1 MSDIFISYA
10 HQDRSFASRLATV
23 LGQRG
28 WSVFW
33 DRRIPVGKV
42 FDQVIEQQLDAAQ
55 CLIVLWSEHSIVSDW
70 VKTEASEGARRGVLH
85 PALISDVKIP
95 LEFRRLQTA
104 RLVDW
109 QPGSPHEEFDQFLG
123 DITRTLAVQSGAATP
138 FSDAQGPLVARDSR
152 AGVDDSERPADAV
165 PTDAT
170 DRRAP
175 PAIASARSTRV
186 WMVGAV
192 LTVLVAVAAI
202 GITSWRAQAP
212 ESAAGG
218 DSPAATAPP
227 STGQTAASNA
237 PTAPDEA
244 QALYLTG
251 RKYEHGDGVA
261 RDYMEAVKWYRQAA
275 ERGYAPA
282 QKSLGFFYGTGQGV
296 AKDDVE
302 AAKWYLKGA
311 EQGDRELQRIMGT
324 RYELGTGVPVDPQE
338 AMKWYRKAADQGDS
352 LGAKNLGVMYG
363 TGKGVAQNEEEAA
376 TWYRKA
382 ADLGDAESQSALG
395 ARYRIGLGV
404 RKDQA
409 QAVFWYRKAARQ
421 GFKAAQDALEQLGL
435 KW

>member
-23 LGQRG
+23 LAQRG

-42 FDQVIEQQLDAAQ
+42 FDQVIEQQLDATR

-109 QPGSPHEEFDQFLG
+109 QPGSPHEEFDQFLS
-123 DITRTLAVQSGAATP
+123 DLTRTLTVQSGAATP
-138 FSDAQGPLVARDSR
+138 LG
-152 AGVDDSERPADAV
+152 DDSARPGDAGPADAS
-165 PTDAT
+165 
-170 DRRAP
+170 DRRTP
-175 PAIASARSTRV
+175 PAIANAARSARIWIV
-186 WMVGAV
+186 AAV
-192 LTVLVAVAAI
+192 LTALVVIAAVAV
-202 GITSWRAQAP
+202 TRWRAQAP
-212 ESAAGG
+212 ESAARG
-218 DSPAATAPP
+218 DSPAAAAP
-227 STGQTAASNA
+227 SAG
-237 PTAPDEA
+237 
-244 QALYLTG
+244 
-251 RKYEHGDGVA
+251 
-261 RDYMEAVKWYRQAA
+261 VKWYRQAA

-324 RYELGTGVPVDPQE
+324 RYELGLGVPVDPQE
-338 AMKWYRKAADQGDS
+338 AMTWYRKAADQDDS
-352 LGAKNLGVMYG
+352 LSAKNLGLMYG
-363 TGKGVAQNEEEAA
+363 TGKGVAKNEQEAA
-376 TWYRKA
+376 KWYRKA

-395 ARYRIGLGV
+395 ARYAIGLGV
-404 RKDQA
+404 GKDQA

-421 GFKAAQDALEQLGL
+421 GFKAAQDALGR
-435 KW
+435 